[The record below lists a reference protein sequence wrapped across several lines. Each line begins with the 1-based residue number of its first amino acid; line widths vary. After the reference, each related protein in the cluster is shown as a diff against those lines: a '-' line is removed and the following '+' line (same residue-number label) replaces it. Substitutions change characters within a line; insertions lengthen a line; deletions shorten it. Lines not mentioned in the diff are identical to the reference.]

1 MQINQQLLEKIDH
14 VKGQLSKKGKILS
27 SIYRISQLLNRPANR
42 DKILQTI
49 LQECKEIFVFS
60 RAVILLI
67 NKEDNKLEAKYCLGY
82 TPEEEVRAYTHPL
95 CMETQLCRETLVART
110 GKTIYIQDIKN
121 DSDLTE
127 FDRKMERF
135 WNRISTIAVPL
146 KINREIIGVLEG
158 DRREQMLM
166 LSKSDIKLLTSFANQ
181 ASLILETARLYHQIL
196 TERNIAE
203 NIFESAPNGILAID
217 RHKRIGSINRKAE
230 EIIRFKR
237 KNVLGRPISG
247 ILRRDIVEMLNDSI
261 DKNKSEQYIEV
272 THKKKDGKME
282 TYGVSSSRLNSS
294 DDSEGGAI
302 LTMQDLTEIKETEA
316 MLRRVENLSALGRM
330 SASIAHEIR
339 NPLASI
345 NFNVQFLSKKMSGDP
360 EMQRISNNILDGI
373 DRVNTII
380 KQTLDFAKVVSP
392 SMTYRDVH
400 EIIIESVALVK
411 QQFKS
416 QKILVKYEL
425 CEEAPQLLFD
435 PHLIRNSFVNILINA
450 AEAMLKGGV
459 IKIKTRT
466 EPDANFPAGKCFFVS
481 IKDSGIGIPP
491 ENLKRIFDP
500 FFTTKTEGTG
510 LGLSIV
516 HKILEQH
523 NIRMDVRSSGRRG
536 TNFCMQFPLIE
547 DLSDHA

>member
-1 MQINQQLLEKIDH
+1 MQTNQQLLEKIDH

-27 SIYRISQLLNRPANR
+27 SVYRICQLLNRPANR

-49 LQECKEIFVFS
+49 LHECKEIFDFS

-67 NKEDNKLEAKYCLGY
+67 NKANNKLEAKYCLGY
-82 TPEEEVRAYTHPL
+82 TPEEEIRAYTHPL
-95 CMETQLCRETLVART
+95 CMATQLCRETIVAKT
-110 GKTIYIQDIKN
+110 GRTIYIQDIEN
-121 DSDLTE
+121 DEDLTE
-127 FDRKMERF
+127 FDRKMEKF
-135 WNRISTIAVPL
+135 WKRVSTIAVPL
-146 KINREIIGVLEG
+146 KINREVIGVMEG
-158 DRREQMLM
+158 DRREKML

-181 ASLILETARLYHQIL
+181 ASLILEIARLYHQIL

-217 RHKRIGSINRKAE
+217 RYKKIGSINRKAE

-237 KNVLGRPISG
+237 KNVLGKPISDV
-247 ILRRDIVEMLNDSI
+247 LRRDIVAMLNDSI

-272 THKKKDGKME
+272 THKKKDGITE
-282 TYGVSSSRLNSS
+282 IYGVSSSILNSS

-302 LTMQDLTEIKETEA
+302 LTIQDLTEIKETEA
-316 MLRRVENLSALGRM
+316 MLRRVENLSSLGRM

-345 NFNVQFLSKKMSGDP
+345 NFNVQLLSKKMSDDP
-360 EMQRISNNILDGI
+360 EMQRISHNILDGI

-380 KQTLDFAKVVSP
+380 KQTLDFSKDVSP

-400 EIIIESVALVK
+400 DIIVEAVALVK
-411 QQFKS
+411 QQLKS
-416 QKILVKYEL
+416 QKIVVQYGL
-425 CEEAPQLLFD
+425 CDEAPQLLFD

-450 AEAMLKGGV
+450 AEAMPKGGA
-459 IKIKTRT
+459 ITIKTRT
-466 EPDANFPAGKCFFVS
+466 EPNANFQAGKCFFVS

-500 FFTTKTEGTG
+500 FFTTKLEGTG

-536 TNFCMQFPLIE
+536 TNFCMRFPLIQE
-547 DLSDHA
+547 LSNHA